1 MFRKSKA
8 HEEIEESLHTN
19 RREGWVDENDKLTE
33 FETEEKEDGNLQED
47 QSVEEGDGSEL
58 WEVKKEKDEEI
69 NEEGEMKEE
78 EEMEEEED
86 KSKEEEEK
94 SKPDE
99 DKGDSKTRLKEK
111 QVEGNRKGKIWAA
124 ISICWGGKINSS
136 FFLSKNFS

>member
-8 HEEIEESLHTN
+8 HEEIEESLSAN
-19 RREGWVDENDKLTE
+19 RRGGWVDENDKLTE

-47 QSVEEGDGSEL
+47 QSVEEGDGSDL
-58 WEVKKEKDEEI
+58 WEVKKEKYEEI

-86 KSKEEEEK
+86 K

-136 FFLSKNFS
+136 FFLSKNCS

>member
-8 HEEIEESLHTN
+8 HEEIEESLHAN
-19 RREGWVDENDKLTE
+19 RRGGWVDENDKLTE

-58 WEVKKEKDEEI
+58 WEVKEEKYEEI
-69 NEEGEMKEE
+69 NDEEEIKEE
-78 EEMEEEED
+78 EEKIKEED
-86 KSKEEEEK
+86 KTGEKEK

-99 DKGDSKTRLKEK
+99 DKGDGKTGLKENH
-111 QVEGNRKGKIWAA
+111 VDGNMNRKIWAA

-136 FFLSKNFS
+136 FIFFSKNFS

>member
-8 HEEIEESLHTN
+8 HEEIEESLSAN

-47 QSVEEGDGSEL
+47 QSVEEGDGSDL
-58 WEVKKEKDEEI
+58 WEVKKEKYEEI

-99 DKGDSKTRLKEK
+99 DKGDGKTGLKENH
-111 QVEGNRKGKIWAA
+111 VEGNMNRKIWAA
-124 ISICWGGKINSS
+124 ISICWGGKINS
-136 FFLSKNFS
+136 FFY

>member
-8 HEEIEESLHTN
+8 HEEIEESLSAN
-19 RREGWVDENDKLTE
+19 RRGGWGDENDKLTE

-58 WEVKKEKDEEI
+58 WEVKKEKYEEI

-78 EEMEEEED
+78 EEIE
-86 KSKEEEEK
+86 EEEEK

-99 DKGDSKTRLKEK
+99 DKGDSKTRLKEN

-136 FFLSKNFS
+136 FFLSKNCS

>member
-8 HEEIEESLHTN
+8 HEEIEESLSAN
-19 RREGWVDENDKLTE
+19 RRGGWVDGNDKLTE

-58 WEVKKEKDEEI
+58 WEVKKEKYEET
-69 NEEGEMKEE
+69 NEE
-78 EEMEEEED
+78 EEKIKEED
-86 KSKEEEEK
+86 KTGEEEK

-99 DKGDSKTRLKEK
+99 DKGDGKTGLKENH
-111 QVEGNRKGKIWAA
+111 VEGNMNRKIWAA

-136 FFLSKNFS
+136 FIFFSKNFS